1 MGKTE
6 IKYLTLS
13 QEDLIEAGAFD
24 LQMAMKAL
32 KEGLVKFKDNRILFP
47 DKIVQIFNEET
58 QERINC
64 LPATLLDEK
73 ICGVKWVSVFPP
85 NPRRFGVQ
93 NLSAIIVL
101 SEIEKG
107 FPVCVMDGTLCS
119 NMRVAAM
126 GATAADVLAK
136 KDAESIGFIGAGE
149 QAKMH
154 LLGMKAVRPGLKVC
168 KVAAVSVAEEEAFIR
183 DLSPLMPDVEFVACN
198 TVLKDA
204 IVDSDIIVTATS
216 AQAPLL
222 KAEWIKKG
230 AFYSHIGGW
239 EDEYEVVKMADKIVC
254 DDWETVKHRTQ
265 TVSRCY
271 KDGVITDADIHGNL
285 IDVLSGAKPGRENDE
300 EFIYFDAVGLAYVDV
315 SIANAMYECAKAA
328 GVGTWS
334 YIAGEYD
341 LRKGPGRQGEI
352 LIEPYIPLFSFSS
365 LKRNNGPL
373 FSGPLLRLNI
383 KFR

>member
-1 MGKTE
+1 MANTE

-13 QEDLIEAGAFD
+13 QEDLINAGAFD
-24 LQMAMKAL
+24 MKLAIKAL
-32 KEGLVKFKDNRILFP
+32 KYGLFKFKEERILFP
-47 DKIVQIFNEET
+47 DKIVQIFKEET

-64 LPATLLDEK
+64 LPATLLDDK

-93 NLSAIIVL
+93 NLSAIIIL

-126 GATAADVLAK
+126 GATAAEVLSRENS
-136 KDAESIGFIGAGE
+136 ESIGFIGAGE

-154 LLGMKAVRPGLKVC
+154 LLGMKCVRPSLKIC
-168 KVAAVSVAEEEAFIR
+168 KVAAVSEAEEEAFIR
-183 DLSPLMPDVEFVACN
+183 DLSPLLPDMKFVSCK

-204 IVDSDIIVTATS
+204 IEDSDIIVTATS

-239 EDEYEVVKMADKIVC
+239 EDEYAVVKMADKIIC

-265 TVSRCY
+265 TISRCY
-271 KDGVITDADIHGNL
+271 KDGVIGDSDIYGNL
-285 IDVLSGAKPGRENDE
+285 IDILSGEKKGRESDE

-315 SIANAMYECAKAA
+315 SIANAMYKTAKAA
-328 GVGTWS
+328 GVGSWS
-334 YIAGEYD
+334 YLQEKMIFEKNLTG
-341 LRKGPGRQGEI
+341 KV
-352 LIEPYIPLFSFSS
+352 
-365 LKRNNGPL
+365 
-373 FSGPLLRLNI
+373 
-383 KFR
+383 KF

>member
-1 MGKTE
+1 MSNTE

-13 QEDLIEAGAFD
+13 QEDLIDAGAFD
-24 LQMAMKAL
+24 FCLAIEAL
-32 KEGLVKFKDNRILFP
+32 KKSLFLFKDERILFP
-47 DKIVQIFNEET
+47 DKIVQIFKEET

-64 LPATLLDEK
+64 LPATLLDDK
-73 ICGVKWVSVFPP
+73 ICGVKWVSIFPP

-119 NMRVAAM
+119 NIRVAAM
-126 GATAADVLAK
+126 GATAAEVLAR
-136 KDAESIGFIGAGE
+136 KDAETIGFIGAGE

-154 LLGMKAVRPGLKVC
+154 LLGMKAVRPSLKVC
-168 KVAAVSVAEEEAFIR
+168 KVAAVSEAEEEAFIR
-183 DLSPLMPDVEFVACN
+183 DLSKLLPDMTFVSCK

-204 IVDSDIIVTATS
+204 VTDSDIIVTATS

-271 KDGVITDADIHGNL
+271 KDSIITDADIHGNL
-285 IDVLSGAKPGRENDE
+285 IDILSGEKPGRENDD
-300 EFIYFDAVGLAYVDV
+300 EFIYFDAVGLSYVDV
-315 SIANAMYECAKAA
+315 SIAYAMYTRAKEAN
-328 GVGTWS
+328 VGSWS
-334 YIAGEYD
+334 YLQEKMIFEKNLTG
-341 LRKGPGRQGEI
+341 KV
-352 LIEPYIPLFSFSS
+352 
-365 LKRNNGPL
+365 
-373 FSGPLLRLNI
+373 
-383 KFR
+383 KF

>member
-1 MGKTE
+1 MSNTE

-13 QEDLIEAGAFD
+13 QEDLIDAGAFD
-24 LQMAMKAL
+24 FCLAIEAL
-32 KEGLVKFKDNRILFP
+32 KKSLFLFKDERILFP
-47 DKIVQIFNEET
+47 DKIVQIFKEET

-64 LPATLLDEK
+64 LPATLLDDK

-119 NMRVAAM
+119 NIRVAAM
-126 GATAADVLAK
+126 GATAAEVLAR
-136 KDAESIGFIGAGE
+136 KDAETIGFIGAGE

-154 LLGMKAVRPGLKVC
+154 LLGMKAVRPSLKVC
-168 KVAAVSVAEEEAFIR
+168 KVAAVSEAEEEAFIR
-183 DLSPLMPDVEFVACN
+183 DLSKLLPDMTFVSCK

-204 IVDSDIIVTATS
+204 ITDSDIIVTATS

-271 KDGVITDADIHGNL
+271 KDGIITDADIHGNL
-285 IDVLSGAKPGRENDE
+285 IDILSGEKPGRENDD
-300 EFIYFDAVGLAYVDV
+300 EFIYFDAVGLSYVDV
-315 SIANAMYECAKAA
+315 SIAYAMYTRAKEAN
-328 GVGTWS
+328 VGSWS
-334 YIAGEYD
+334 YLQEKMIFEKD
-341 LRKGPGRQGEI
+341 LTGKA
-352 LIEPYIPLFSFSS
+352 
-365 LKRNNGPL
+365 
-373 FSGPLLRLNI
+373 
-383 KFR
+383 KF

>member
-1 MGKTE
+1 MNRTE

-24 LQMAMKAL
+24 FQMAIGAL
-32 KEGLVKFKDNRILFP
+32 KNSLFLFKDQRILFP
-47 DKIVQIFNEET
+47 DKIVQIFKEET

-64 LPATLLDEK
+64 LPATLLDDK

-119 NMRVAAM
+119 NIRVAAM
-126 GATAADVLAK
+126 GATAAEVLAR
-136 KDAESIGFIGAGE
+136 KDSESIGFIGAGE

-168 KVAAVSVAEEEAFIR
+168 KVAAVSEAEEEAFIR
-183 DLSPLMPDVEFVACN
+183 DMSKILPDMTFVSCK

-204 IVDSDIIVTATS
+204 ITDSDIIVTATS

-222 KAEWIKKG
+222 KSEWIKKG

-239 EDEYEVVKMADKIVC
+239 EDEYAVVKMADKIVC
-254 DDWETVKHRTQ
+254 DDWGTVKHRTQ

-271 KDGVITDADIHGNL
+271 KDGVITDDDVYGNL
-285 IDVLSGAKPGRENDE
+285 IDILSGEKPGRENDE
-300 EFIYFDAVGLAYVDV
+300 EFIYFDAVGLSYVDV
-315 SIANAMYECAKAA
+315 SIAYAMYKRAVEANK
-328 GVGTWS
+328 GTWS
-334 YIAGEYD
+334 YLQEKMIFEKD
-341 LRKGPGRQGEI
+341 LTDK
-352 LIEPYIPLFSFSS
+352 
-365 LKRNNGPL
+365 
-373 FSGPLLRLNI
+373 I
-383 KFR
+383 KF

>member
-1 MGKTE
+1 MSTE
-6 IKYLTLS
+6 ISYLTLS
-13 QEDLIEAGAFD
+13 QEDLINAGAFD
-24 LQMAMKAL
+24 MRLAISAL
-32 KEGLVKFKDNRILFP
+32 KEGLFKFKAERILFP
-47 DKIVQIFNEET
+47 DKIVQIFNQET

-85 NPRRFGVQ
+85 NPRRYGVQ

-107 FPVCVMDGTLCS
+107 FPVCVMEGTLCS

-126 GATAADVLAK
+126 GATAAEALSR
-136 KDAESIGFIGAGE
+136 ENSETIGFIGAGE

-154 LLGMKAVRPGLKVC
+154 LLGMKCVRPSLKVC
-168 KVAAVSVAEEEAFIR
+168 KVAAVSEAEEDAFIR
-183 DLSPLMPDVEFVACN
+183 DLSPIFPDMTFIGCK

-239 EDEYEVVKMADKIVC
+239 EDEYAVVKMADKIVC

-271 KDGVITDADIHGNL
+271 KDGVITDSDIYGNL
-285 IDVLSGAKPGRENDE
+285 IDVLSGEKKGRENDE
-300 EFIYFDAVGLAYVDV
+300 EFIYFNAVGLAYVDV
-315 SIANAMYECAKAA
+315 SIAKEMYKRAVDA
-328 GVGTWS
+328 GVGTRS
-334 YIAGEYD
+334 YLQENMIFE
-341 LRKGPGRQGEI
+341 K
-352 LIEPYIPLFSFSS
+352 
-365 LKRNNGPL
+365 N
-373 FSGPLLRLNI
+373 LLGKVRL
-383 KFR
+383 

>member
-1 MGKTE
+1 MANSE

-13 QEDLIEAGAFD
+13 QEDLVEAGAFD
-24 LQMAMKAL
+24 LVMARKAL
-32 KEGLVKFKDNRILFP
+32 EEGLIKFKDGNILFP
-47 DKIVQIFNEET
+47 DKIVQIFDEET
-58 QERINC
+58 QKRINC
-64 LPATLLDEK
+64 LPATLCNEK

-85 NPRRFGVQ
+85 NPREYGVQ

-107 FPVCVMDGTLCS
+107 FPICVMDGTLCS
-119 NMRVAAM
+119 NMRVAVM
-126 GATAADVLAK
+126 GASAANLLAR
-136 KDAESIGFIGAGE
+136 KDAETIGFIGAGE

-154 LLGMKAVRPGLKVC
+154 LLGMKSVRPGLKTC
-168 KVAAVSVAEEEAFIR
+168 KVAAKDDFEEQNFIR
-183 DLSPLMPDVEFVACN
+183 ELSAILPDMTFMPCH

-222 KAEWIKKG
+222 KAAWLKKG

-265 TVSRCY
+265 TISRCY
-271 KDGVITDADIHGNL
+271 KDGVISDADIYGNL
-285 IDVLSGAKPGRENDE
+285 IDVLDGTLPGRENDD

-315 SIANAMYECAKAA
+315 SIAYAMYKRAVEA

-334 YIAGEYD
+334 YLQEKMIFEKNLAGKITY
-341 LRKGPGRQGEI
+341 
-352 LIEPYIPLFSFSS
+352 
-365 LKRNNGPL
+365 
-373 FSGPLLRLNI
+373 
-383 KFR
+383 

>member
-1 MGKTE
+1 MSNTE
-6 IKYLTLS
+6 IKYLSLS
-13 QEDLIEAGAFD
+13 QEDLINAGAFD
-24 LQMAMKAL
+24 MRLAIEAL
-32 KEGLVKFKDNRILFP
+32 KEGLFKYKGNRILFP
-47 DKIVQIFNEET
+47 DKIVQIFKEET

-126 GATAADVLAK
+126 GATAAEVLAR

-154 LLGMKAVRPGLKVC
+154 LLGMRSVRPGLKVC
-168 KVAAVSVAEEEAFIR
+168 KVAAVSEAEELAFIR
-183 DLSPLMPDVEFVACN
+183 DLSPILPDMTFVSCKTA
-198 TVLKDA
+198 LKDA

-239 EDEYEVVKMADKIVC
+239 EDEYAVVQMADKIVC

-271 KDGVITDADIHGNL
+271 KDGVITDSDVYGNL
-285 IDVLSGAKPGRENDE
+285 IDILSGEKPGRESED
-300 EFIYFDAVGLAYVDV
+300 EFIYFDAVGLAYADV
-315 SIANAMYECAKAA
+315 SIAYAMYQKAKEA
-328 GVGTWS
+328 GLGS
-334 YIAGEYD
+334 YTYLQEKMIFEKDLAGKV
-341 LRKGPGRQGEI
+341 R
-352 LIEPYIPLFSFSS
+352 F
-365 LKRNNGPL
+365 
-373 FSGPLLRLNI
+373 
-383 KFR
+383 

>member
-1 MGKTE
+1 MHPTE

-24 LQMAMKAL
+24 FHLAIEAL
-32 KEGLVKFKDNRILFP
+32 KKSLFLFKNKRILFP
-47 DKIVQIFNEET
+47 DKIVQIFKEET

-64 LPATLLDEK
+64 LPATLLEDK

-119 NMRVAAM
+119 NIRVAAM
-126 GATAADVLAK
+126 GATAAEVLAR

-154 LLGMKAVRPGLKVC
+154 LLGMKAVRPSLKVC
-168 KVAAVSVAEEEAFIR
+168 KVAAVSEAEEEAFIR
-183 DLSPLMPDVEFVACN
+183 DLSPLLPDMAFVSCK

-204 IVDSDIIVTATS
+204 ITDSDIIVTATS

-222 KAEWIKKG
+222 KAQWIKKG

-254 DDWETVKHRTQ
+254 DDWQTVKHRTQ

-271 KDGVITDADIHGNL
+271 KDGVITDADIYGNL
-285 IDVLSGAKPGRENDE
+285 IDILSGEKPGRENDD
-300 EFIYFDAVGLAYVDV
+300 EFIYFDAVGLSYVDV
-315 SIANAMYECAKAA
+315 SIAYAMYKRAKEAN
-328 GVGTWS
+328 VGSWS
-334 YIAGEYD
+334 YLQEKMIFEKD
-341 LRKGPGRQGEI
+341 LIGKV
-352 LIEPYIPLFSFSS
+352 
-365 LKRNNGPL
+365 
-373 FSGPLLRLNI
+373 
-383 KFR
+383 KF

>member
-1 MGKTE
+1 MANTE

-13 QEDLIEAGAFD
+13 QEDLINAGAFD
-24 LQMAMKAL
+24 LRLAIDSL
-32 KEGLVKFKDNRILFP
+32 KQGLFKFKNNRILFP
-47 DKIVQIFNEET
+47 DKIVQIFNDET

-93 NLSAIIVL
+93 NLSAIIIL

-126 GATAADVLAK
+126 GAVAAEVLSRNNS
-136 KDAESIGFIGAGE
+136 ESIGFIGAGE

-154 LLGMKAVRPGLKVC
+154 LLGMKAVRPSLKVC
-168 KVAAVSVAEEEAFIR
+168 RVAAVSEAEELAFIR
-183 DLSPLMPDVEFVACN
+183 DLSPLLPDMEFVSCK

-222 KAEWIKKG
+222 KAEWIKTG

-239 EDEYEVVKMADKIVC
+239 EDEYAVVKMADKIVC

-271 KDGVITDADIHGNL
+271 KDGVITDSDVYGNL
-285 IDVLSGAKPGRENDE
+285 IDILSGEKPGRENDD

-315 SIANAMYECAKAA
+315 SIAHAMYKKAEEA
-328 GVGTWS
+328 GGGTHT
-334 YIAGEYD
+334 
-341 LRKGPGRQGEI
+341 
-352 LIEPYIPLFSFSS
+352 
-365 LKRNNGPL
+365 
-373 FSGPLLRLNI
+373 RLQEKMIFEKNLTGKV
-383 KFR
+383 KF